1 MIQSNRPFVTTILLV
16 SMLASLGGCLPFAA
30 MKVAKK
36 VSGNDS
42 DTSTTKTTDPSAAK
56 SKDATAAPA
65 AATAPAPATT
75 PATTAK

>member
-1 MIQSNRPFVTTILLV
+1 MIHSNRPFLTTILLV

-30 MKVAKK
+30 IKVAKK

-56 SKDATAAPA
+56 PKDATAAPA
-65 AATAPAPATT
+65 ATNAPATT
-75 PATTAK
+75 PAPTAK